1 MRALKPISSRGR
13 SLNELVIAFAEQH
26 MNEHPREI
34 GGQNRGPWV
43 RLYMKG
49 KERDKIDKEESS

>member
-1 MRALKPISSRGR
+1 M
-13 SLNELVIAFAEQH
+13 V
-26 MNEHPREI
+26 

-49 KERDKIDKEESS
+49 HEGPDLPWCAGFVSFVTSQAAQAFDTRLEIPYTVSCDVIAV